1 MTIPNDF
8 LLEMQRRMLRI
19 RYFDERASKMVKRG
33 EIPGTVH
40 TSIGQE
46 AQVVGATMALGDGD
60 YMTGNHRSHGHPI
73 GKGAA
78 LGPLMAELVGKAW
91 GVCQGKGGSMHLA
104 DFKVGSL
111 GESGIVGSSIPI
123 ATGAALSSK
132 VLNNGKVSLAFFG
145 DGAANQGC
153 LYEAMN
159 IASVWKLPIVFL
171 CENNQYA
178 LSTPAH
184 TVTAGVVADRA
195 HGFNMPGVRVG
206 DGQSVLT
213 VYDAVKSAVDRA
225 RAGNGPSLVEVMT
238 YRFNEHSEGLR
249 LAVDYRNADEK
260 AAWLARDP
268 IKLFRAHLIENGIAD
283 EAILDAIDAEIKAE
297 VEAAVA
303 FADESPFPDPTV
315 AFKDIYTEALGARP

>member
-1 MTIPNDF
+1 MTLANDI

-46 AQVVGATMALGDGD
+46 AQVVGACMALSEID

-73 GKGAA
+73 GKGAQ
-78 LGPLMAELVGKAW
+78 LGPLMAELVGKAT
-91 GVCQGKGGSMHLA
+91 GVCGGKGGSMHLA

-132 VLNNGKVSLAFFG
+132 ILGTGRVSLAFFG

-159 IASVWKLPIVFL
+159 LASVWELPIIFL
-171 CENNQYA
+171 CENNHYA

-184 TVTAGVVADRA
+184 TVTAGVIAERA
-195 HGFNMPGVRVG
+195 AGFNMPGVRVE

-213 VYDAVKSAVDRA
+213 VYDAVRAAVDRA
-225 RAGNGPSLVEVMT
+225 RANKGPSLVEVMT

-249 LAVDYRNADEK
+249 LATDYRNAAEK
-260 AAWLARDP
+260 ESWLKRDP
-268 IKLFRAHLIENGIAD
+268 VKMFRSYLLDNGIAD
-283 EAILDAIDAEIKAE
+283 ASILDQLEAEVLAE
-297 VEAAVA
+297 VEDAVQ
-303 FADESPFPDPTV
+303 FAEDSPYPEPSV
-315 AFKDIYTEALGARP
+315 AFKDIYTESFGETQ

>member
-132 VLNNGKVSLAFFG
+132 VLGNGKVSLAFFG

-159 IASVWKLPIVFL
+159 LASVWKLPIVFL

-184 TVTAGVVADRA
+184 TVTAGQISDRA

-213 VYDAVKSAVDRA
+213 VYDAVKTAVERA
-225 RAGNGPSLVEVMT
+225 RAGHGPTLVEVMT

-249 LAVDYRNADEK
+249 LAVDYRNATEK
-260 AAWLARDP
+260 ESWLKRDP
-268 IKLFRAHLIENGIAD
+268 IKLFRTYLIESGVADAATMDGI
-283 EAILDAIDAEIKAE
+283 EAETMRE
-297 VEAAVA
+297 VDAAVA
-303 FADESPFPDPTV
+303 FAEESPFPDASV
-315 AFKDIYTEALGARP
+315 AFKDIYTENMGAQR

>member
-73 GKGAA
+73 GKGAK

-91 GVCQGKGGSMHLA
+91 GVCEGKGGSMHLA

-132 VLNNGKVSLAFFG
+132 VLGNGRVSLAFFG

-159 IASVWKLPIVFL
+159 LASVWKLPIVFL

-184 TVTAGVVADRA
+184 TVTAGVLADRA
-195 HGFNMPGVRVG
+195 AGFDMPGVRVE

-213 VYDAVKSAVDRA
+213 VYDAVQIAVERA
-225 RAGNGPSLVEVMT
+225 RAGKGPSFVEVMT

-249 LAVDYRNADEK
+249 LAVDYRNAEQK
-260 AAWLARDP
+260 AAWLKRDP
-268 IKLFRAHLIENGIAD
+268 IKLFRAQLLEQGIAD
-283 EAILDAIDAEIKAE
+283 EATLAGLEAE
-297 VEAAVA
+297 VMAEVDASVA
-303 FADESPFPDPTV
+303 FANESPYPEASV
-315 AFKDIYTEALGARP
+315 AFKDIYTGTMGAAQ